1 MSKKN
6 NTNRTSGSTV
16 LKWVAG
22 ILVLVLVVGLALF
35 NSLSGKGILLRAK
48 TAVKSDNYS
57 LSGTEMAYFSGNVY
71 QQSYGYLSYL
81 GVDTSKS
88 LKDQKC
94 SLMEDG
100 TWFDYF
106 MNSAKNSV
114 QQILALCEYA
124 HENGIKL
131 DDADKETMK
140 NSLSELEETA
150 AKAGYTADGYL
161 KALFR
166 NGFNEKDLKNVIEL
180 SLLADKAKDAFADS
194 VDLSREAEAAYYEKN
209 PEAFNGVDY
218 YTYTVKVSAAE
229 DADAD
234 AKADATVAAIG
245 FATALANVDNG
256 DDFKSLVRAYE
267 GTLTEDADE
276 AALDA
281 KADATFRTHVLRS
294 SISDEEMR
302 DWLFSAKVGEAKT
315 FTDLEHGT
323 YTVVLLDKPEYRDET
338 VNRAV
343 RHILLEADKDNADD
357 DSAAKDVLDQLKAEN
372 FSEEAWKKLAE
383 EYSKDTGSSM
393 NGGLYEE
400 MVKGTTYTEF
410 NDWLFDDERQVGDS
424 GIIKTQA
431 GWHVMYYVG
440 EADSEAWM
448 VTADEAITNE
458 EYSDMIEEFSKSVEF
473 DDKVIDSISIN

>member
-1 MSKKN
+1 MSKRK
-6 NTNRTSGSTV
+6 NTNRTSGKTV
-16 LKWVAG
+16 ITWVVG
-22 ILVLVLVVGLALF
+22 VLVLVLVVGLALF
-35 NSLSGKGILLRAK
+35 NSISGKGILLRAK
-48 TAVKSDNYS
+48 TAAKSDNYS
-57 LSGTEMAYFSGNVY
+57 LSGTEMAYFSGNAY
-71 QQSYGYLSYL
+71 QQMGYL
-81 GVDTSKS
+81 GNTGIDTSKS

-94 SLMEDG
+94 PFMEDG

-106 MNSAKNSV
+106 MNRAKSSV
-114 QQILALCEYA
+114 QRMLALCEYA

-131 DDADKETMK
+131 DSADKETIK
-140 NSLSELEETA
+140 SSLDELAETA
-150 AKAGYTADGYL
+150 AKSRLTADGYL
-161 KALFR
+161 KALFG
-166 NGFNEKDLKNVIEL
+166 NGFNTKDLKNTMEL
-180 SLLADKAKDAFADS
+180 SILADKASSAFIDS
-194 VDLSREAEAAYYEKN
+194 VDLTREAEAAYYEKN

-218 YTYTVKVSAAE
+218 YTYTVTVSSSE
-229 DADAD
+229 EADAD
-234 AKADATVAAIG
+234 ANADAAVAAIG
-245 FATALANVDNG
+245 FATALSNVDNG
-256 DDFKSLVRAYE
+256 DDFKALVRSYE
-267 GTLTEDADE
+267 ATLKEDADE

-294 SISDEEMR
+294 SVSDKEMR
-302 DWLFSAKVGEAKT
+302 DWIFSAKVGEAKT

-343 RHILLEADKDNADD
+343 RHILLEADKDNAED

-372 FSEEAWKKLAE
+372 FSEEAWKELAE
-383 EYSKDTGSSM
+383 KYSKDTGSSM

-424 GIIKTQA
+424 GIVKTQA
-431 GWHVMYYVG
+431 GWHIMYYVG

-458 EYSDMIEEFSKSVEF
+458 EYSNMIEEYSKSVEF
-473 DDKVIDSISIN
+473 NDNVIDTIAFN

>member
-1 MSKKN
+1 MSKRK
-6 NTNRTSGSTV
+6 NTNRTSGKAV
-16 LKWVAG
+16 IAWVAG
-22 ILVLVLVVGLALF
+22 VLVLVLVVGLALF
-35 NSLSGKGILLRAK
+35 NSISGKGILLRSK
-48 TAVKSDNYS
+48 TAAKSDNYS
-57 LSGTEMAYFSGNVY
+57 VSGTEMAYFSGNAY
-71 QQSYGYLSYL
+71 QQTYKYLSAM

-100 TWFDYF
+100 SWFDYF
-106 MNSAKNSV
+106 MYSAKGTV
-114 QQILALCEYA
+114 KPMLALCEYA

-131 DDADKETMK
+131 EEADKETMK
-140 NSLSELEETA
+140 NSLDELAETA
-150 AKAGYTADGYL
+150 AKSGVTADGYL
-161 KALFR
+161 KALFG
-166 NGFNEKDLKNVIEL
+166 NGFNTKDLKNAMEL
-180 SLLADKAKDAFADS
+180 SILADKARDAFIDS
-194 VDLSREAEAAYYEKN
+194 VDLTREAEAAYYEKN

-218 YTYTVKVSAAE
+218 YTYTVKVSASE

-234 AKADATVAAIG
+234 EKADAAVAAVG
-245 FATALANVDNG
+245 FATALATVDNG

-267 GTLTEDADE
+267 GTLKEDADD

-294 SISDEEMR
+294 SVSDEEMR
-302 DWLFSAKVGEAKT
+302 NWLFSAKAGEAKT
-315 FTDLEHGT
+315 FTDLENGS

-343 RHILLEADKDNADD
+343 RHILLEVDKDNAEDD
-357 DSAAKDVLDQLKAEN
+357 TKAKDILAELTEAN
-372 FSEEAWKKLAE
+372 FSEEAWNELAE
-383 EYSKDTGSSM
+383 KYSKDTGSSM

-424 GIIKTQA
+424 GIVKTQA

-458 EYSDMIEEFSKSVEF
+458 EYSNMIEEFGKSVEF
-473 DDKVIDSISIN
+473 NDAVIDTISFN